1 MLARSRT
8 YWVAD
13 TGQEISAPGNYLI
26 QTPVFSTA
34 TASTCPETTRGEIT
48 IQLVFRDKQ
57 GQILLSKGH
66 KKDTYLKKPSP
77 LFCYILEVVEPW
89 FNKKRGDVNRRAFRL
104 SLKVEEEEASPGCLL
119 A

>member
-26 QTPVFSTA
+26 QTSVFSTA

-57 GQILLSKGH
+57 GQRHALQTAKQPVF
-66 KKDTYLKKPSP
+66 TQ
-77 LFCYILEVVEPW
+77 
-89 FNKKRGDVNRRAFRL
+89 
-104 SLKVEEEEASPGCLL
+104 ASGIC
-119 A
+119 